1 MMKCGGLFEQDN
13 NSEHQDTKEL
23 STKKWLKNNDN
34 NNNNEYDN
42 TTTATTTTNN
52 NNSKW
57 RKINWYV
64 YGYYKKLVYL
74 PLTTSFDM

>member
-1 MMKCGGLFEQDN
+1 MKKCGGLFEQEN

-23 STKKWLKNNDN
+23 STKKWIKNNDN
-34 NNNNEYDN
+34 NNNNNYDN
-42 TTTATTTTNN
+42 NS
-52 NNSKW
+52 NSKW

>member
-1 MMKCGGLFEQDN
+1 MKKFGGLFEQEN

-23 STKKWLKNNDN
+23 STKKWIKNNDN
-34 NNNNEYDN
+34 NNNNNYD
-42 TTTATTTTNN
+42 NN

>member
-1 MMKCGGLFEQDN
+1 MKKCGGLFEQEN

-23 STKKWLKNNDN
+23 STKKWIKNNDN
-34 NNNNEYDN
+34 NNNNNYD
-42 TTTATTTTNN
+42 NN